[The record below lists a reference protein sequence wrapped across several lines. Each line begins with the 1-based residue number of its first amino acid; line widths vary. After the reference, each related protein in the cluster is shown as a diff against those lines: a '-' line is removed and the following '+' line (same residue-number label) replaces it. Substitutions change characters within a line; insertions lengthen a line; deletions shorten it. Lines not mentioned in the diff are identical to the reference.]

1 MTRGGHRYP
10 IEHTEGCEL
19 DFASLLWEAFFSD
32 RSPQGGHFRSELDD
46 VYLRSRRLIGVLT
59 SYRTPS
65 WNGPYSETFSS
76 PGVSSVIFAPNG
88 KVHTNL
94 LHI

>member
-10 IEHTEGCEL
+10 IEHAEGREF
-19 DFASLLWEAFFSD
+19 DFASLLWEALFSD
-32 RSPQGGHFRSELDD
+32 MSPQGVRFRSELDD

-76 PGVSSVIFAPNG
+76 PGVSSVFFAPNG